1 MIADMI
7 VDYSQHLESGRV
19 WKVEVEI
26 PIELEEEDEHLASE
40 IPSSLM
46 IDCYVI
52 APDRDLADYI
62 AKRIYPDY
70 LSVCIGDD
78 PELPA

>member
-7 VDYSQHLESGRV
+7 VDYSHHLESGRV

-26 PIELEEEDEHLASE
+26 PTNVDDEFNAPAS
-40 IPSSLM
+40 IL

-70 LSVCIGDD
+70 LSCCIGDD